1 MTCTLDPAGLA
12 RTLETS
18 TDTVLLDV
26 LLPEHYQAHHIP
38 GALNACV
45 YEVVFL
51 DTVRR
56 LIPNPDTPIVV
67 YDTSCR
73 SQASECAVQKLSAG
87 GYRNVCELSG
97 GLEAWL
103 AAGRPLE
110 PAGATLQEDPQ
121 IKERSYR
128 IDTAKSQV
136 VWTGR
141 NLNGRHTGTLAISSG
156 EITIGH
162 GELTGQLVIDM
173 KSLTNSDLQQAD
185 YRDML
190 INHLLSEDFFEV
202 EKYPQAEAL
211 LKNWSPISDATPGRA
226 NYLIEAD
233 LTIKGVTH
241 PVQFPALVAPEAEG
255 IKAQATLEIDRTQW
269 NIRYGSGRLFEKL
282 GMHLVNDMVT
292 LDFFLLAV

>member
-1 MTCTLDPAGLA
+1 MTCTIDPAGLA

-56 LIPNPDTPIVV
+56 LIPNTDTPIVV
-67 YDTSCR
+67 YDTSPR
-73 SQASECAVQKLSAG
+73 SQASECAVQKLSAA
-87 GYRNVCELSG
+87 GYRNVCALSG

-103 AAGRPLE
+103 AAGRALE
-110 PAGATLQEDPQ
+110 PAGATLQPDPQ
-121 IKERSYR
+121 LKERSYR
-128 IDTAKSQV
+128 IDTGKSQV
-136 VWTGR
+136 AWTGR
-141 NLNGRHTGTLAISSG
+141 NLNGRHTGTLAVSSG
-156 EITIGH
+156 ELRIGQ
-162 GELTGQLVIDM
+162 GQLTGRIVIDM
-173 KSLTNSDLQQAD
+173 KSLTNLDLQQAD

-202 EKYPQAEAL
+202 ERYPQAEAQ
-211 LKNWSPISDATPGRA
+211 LKSWSPIPGATPGRA

-241 PVQFPALVAPEAEG
+241 PVQFPALVAPDADG

-282 GMHLVNDMVT
+282 GMHLVNDLVT

>member
-1 MTCTLDPAGLA
+1 MTCTIDPAGLA
-12 RTLETS
+12 RKLETS

-51 DTVRR
+51 ETVRR
-56 LIPNPDTPIVV
+56 LIPNPETPIVV
-67 YDTSCR
+67 YDTSSR
-73 SQASECAVQKLSAG
+73 SQASECALQKLSSA
-87 GYRNVCELSG
+87 GYRNVCELTG

-110 PAGATLQEDPQ
+110 PAGAALQPSPE
-121 IKERSYR
+121 IAERSYR
-128 IDTAKSQV
+128 IDIGKSQV
-136 VWTGR
+136 AWTGR

-156 EITIGH
+156 EISIAH
-162 GELTGQLVIDM
+162 GQLTGRLVIDM
-173 KSLTNSDLQQAD
+173 KSLSNLDLQQAD
-185 YRDML
+185 FRDML
-190 INHLLSEDFFEV
+190 INHLLSDDFFEV
-202 EKYPQAEAL
+202 EHYPQAEAR
-211 LKNWSPISDATPGRA
+211 LKSWSPIAGATPGRA

-233 LTIKGVTH
+233 LTIKEITH

-269 NIRYGSGRLFEKL
+269 NIRYGSGKLFEKL

>member
-1 MTCTLDPAGLA
+1 MTCTIDPAGLV

-18 TDTVLLDV
+18 TGTVLLDV
-26 LLPEHYQAHHIP
+26 MLPEHYQAHHIP

-45 YEVVFL
+45 YEIVFM

-56 LIPNPDTPIVV
+56 LVPNPDTPIIV
-67 YDTSCR
+67 YDTSSR
-73 SQASECAVQKLSAG
+73 SQASACAVQKLTAG
-87 GYRNVCELSG
+87 GYRNVCALSG
-97 GLEAWL
+97 GLEAWF

-110 PAGATLQEDPQ
+110 PAGAALQADPGIQ
-121 IKERSYR
+121 ERSYR
-128 IDTAKSQV
+128 IDTGKSQV

-141 NLNGRHTGTLAISSG
+141 NLNGRHTGTLALSGG
-156 EITIGH
+156 EIAIAQGH
-162 GELTGQLVIDM
+162 LSGRIVIDM

-202 EKYPQAEAL
+202 ENYPEAEAQ
-211 LKNWSPISDATPGRA
+211 LKSWSPITGATPGRA
-226 NYLIEAD
+226 NYLIEAE

-241 PVQFPALVAPEAEG
+241 PVQFPALIAPEAEG

>member
-1 MTCTLDPAGLA
+1 MTCTIDPAGLI

-18 TDTVLLDV
+18 TGTVLLDV
-26 LLPEHYQAHHIP
+26 MLPEHYQAHHIP
-38 GALNACV
+38 GALNVCV
-45 YEVVFL
+45 YEVVFME
-51 DTVRR
+51 TVRR
-56 LIPNPDTPIVV
+56 LIPNPDTPIIV
-67 YDTSCR
+67 YDTSSR
-73 SQASECAVQKLSAG
+73 SQASECAVQKLTAG

-110 PAGATLQEDPQ
+110 PAGAALQGDPGIQ
-121 IKERSYR
+121 EGSYR
-128 IDTAKSQV
+128 IDPEKSQV

-156 EITIGH
+156 EITIAQGQ
-162 GELTGQLVIDM
+162 LTGRIALDM

-211 LKNWSPISDATPGRA
+211 LKSWSPIPGATPGRA

-241 PVQFPALVAPEAEG
+241 PVQLPALIAPDADG

-269 NIRYGSGRLFEKL
+269 NVRYGSGRLFEKL